1 MEFELDLCLRVLGP
15 RARAAC
21 TPVLVEVEDGERRF
35 VVEEIGLGVMCLEGL
50 MAGYGGGIG
59 KGERENQPLR

>member
-1 MEFELDLCLRVLGP
+1 MELKLESCLRPLGP

-35 VVEEIGLGVMCLEGL
+35 VVEEIGLGVMRLEEVMGMLEGKL
-50 MAGYGGGIG
+50 SSALGS
-59 KGERENQPLR
+59 

>member
-1 MEFELDLCLRVLGP
+1 MELELELCLRVLGP

-35 VVEEIGLGVMCLEGL
+35 VVEEIGLGGMW
-50 MAGYGGGIG
+50 
-59 KGERENQPLR
+59 

>member
-1 MEFELDLCLRVLGP
+1 MEFELDWCLRVFGP

-35 VVEEIGLGVMCLEGL
+35 VVEEIGLGFISL
-50 MAGYGGGIG
+50 
-59 KGERENQPLR
+59 